1 MMSPLIDRVHAL
13 EDKRGSLAQI
23 ADDDPELVELTKF
36 ANSNNEVTEHHMELD
51 DRKEEFF
58 AAYNNGHLDPQL
70 AREFNTSVSSIYKYR
85 KKYGLK
91 SNRLFYRAIG
101 HGESHDFKN
110 LSEIGKFLNMYYANS
125 FIDVERRAN
134 KKGYT
139 IMRISGR
146 FER

>member
-1 MMSPLIDRVHAL
+1 MSPLIDRVHAL
-13 EDKRGSLAQI
+13 EDKHGSLANI
-23 ADDDPELVELTKF
+23 ADDDPELIELNKF
-36 ANSNNEVTEHHMELD
+36 ANNNNEVTVHHMELD

-58 AAYNNGHLDPQL
+58 TAYNNGHLDPQL
-70 AREFNTSVSSIYKYR
+70 AREFDTSVSSIYRYR

-91 SNRLFYRAIG
+91 SNRLFYRVIG

-110 LSEIGKFLNMYYANS
+110 LSEAGKFFNMDYTSS
-125 FIDVERRAN
+125 FIDVERHAN

-139 IMRISGR
+139 IMRTSGR

>member
-1 MMSPLIDRVHAL
+1 MMNPLINRVHAL
-13 EDKRGSLAQI
+13 EDKRGSLANI
-23 ADDDPELVELTKF
+23 DDDDPELIELNKF
-36 ANSNNEVTEHHMELD
+36 ANNNNEVTEHHMELD

-58 AAYNNGHLDPQL
+58 AAYNNGHLDQQL
-70 AREFNTSVSSIYKYR
+70 AKEFDTSQSSIYKYR

-91 SNRLFYRAIG
+91 SNRQFYRVIG

-110 LSEIGKFLNMYYANS
+110 LSEAGKFFNMVYASS

-139 IMRISGR
+139 IMRTSGR